1 MRVGFVMLIVGVM
14 LSAVVACASK
24 QPPEPALAE
33 VHSAQ
38 LRTHMGQ
45 LGEAVLSDLEIAVK
59 GPRVRQDLARIAE
72 DLQAIATR
80 LPDVVYGLGLSEDD
94 RSHFVVFADSLGA
107 SAARLEEA
115 APVATGS
122 VIQARIDEVTD
133 TCAGCHWAFR
143 VGPGT

>member
-14 LSAVVACASK
+14 LPAVGACTSK
-24 QPPEPALAE
+24 QPSEPALAE
-33 VHSAQ
+33 VHSAR
-38 LRTHMGQ
+38 LRTHMGH
-45 LGEAVLSDLEIAVK
+45 LGEAVLADLEIAVK
-59 GPRVRQDLARIAE
+59 GPQVRQDLARIAE

-80 LPDVVYGLGLSEDD
+80 LPDVVYSLDLNEDE
-94 RSHFVVFADSLGA
+94 RSHFVAFADSLGA

-122 VIQARIDEVTD
+122 VIQARIDEVTNA
-133 TCAGCHWAFR
+133 CAGCHWAFR